1 MRAIFLRCL
10 AIGTALLCAACGAI
24 APTYEVVRGVDAEM
38 FKRDYAKCTTEWGGY
53 LFTYGE
59 NPLDPTTLFQKC
71 MQAHGYNMHWEAPPG
86 YGQ

>member
-1 MRAIFLRCL
+1 
-10 AIGTALLCAACGAI
+10 
-24 APTYEVVRGVDAEM
+24 M